1 MPSVI
6 VNKSSIERIADAIRL
21 QNRTATLL
29 TFPEDFVYAIS
40 DISTQDTARKILS
53 GTVENYSD
61 EELTYLRSYALYGRS
76 YIGSLYAPNCLSI
89 GAYALTGCTSLRSLV
104 LGVETL
110 NMVGDISDGY
120 AQISPEFA
128 GLTDINAT
136 LPNCSDIA
144 VAYSNLGNDFYYS
157 QNYLPVMSTG
167 STIFAGLTIP
177 NVSVLNSIA
186 LIGQKNLSY
195 LSAENCEIL
204 RRGALYSCS
213 SLLSISLPA
222 CTFIEADGIGGYPIQ
237 ELYLPNLSAVS
248 YAISGDSRNYYSV
261 YNGVSMTS
269 GANVTLGFPYATW
282 NTTGMIQRYASDPTL
297 AWISG
302 SINNCYLPS
311 ASYLIVGLN
320 STLNGVRFFYSQTIN
335 NLYLPICE
343 YMRPPIS
350 IDGGHIVYLSSAQI
364 PVSNIYAEQC
374 VSVHESTFYQN
385 QKLQYFYA
393 PNCQSIGNNAF
404 YSCVNLSSVDITNCQ
419 YIGNSAF
426 ARAGIAGDIAL
437 STLTHLG
444 SAAFSDVHILTASL
458 PSCTYIGSNAFA
470 GCSMLR
476 EVYAPNCSEI
486 NAGVFTRCSSL
497 TTVNLGTVEQ
507 LIGNVFQSCT
517 ALSDLN
523 FEKCTL
529 ISGNVFVDCTSL
541 QYAEF
546 PNCSF
551 VEGAAFGDCTQLQRL
566 SLPVCASISS
576 GNIVTGC
583 INLSEIYLPECASF
597 SSYYPPIPE
606 STNCSEIHITM
617 GTPNFGSY
625 SPRSALS
632 LNKVTLTLNK
642 CITASIDYYNEP
654 PGFVTKF
661 ELPVCTSLASSCF
674 YNYVNLREIYAPE
687 ITSIGTETFRSAGIE
702 SCVVPKCEYI
712 GSTAFM
718 WCNNLRSI
726 SFPNLVAI
734 DTQAFF
740 GCSNLSIFGEMPKL
754 STIGT
759 YAFGQCS
766 FSEVDLPAT
775 LTKIYELAFAYNYDL
790 EKVTLR
796 SPWVVDIGS
805 TPGYQFNY
813 TKMSTTGSFYVPAS
827 LVSAYKADSMWGSY
841 KTHIYPIT

>member
-89 GAYALTGCTSLRSLV
+89 GEYALTGCTSLRSLV

-110 NMVGDISDGY
+110 NMVGSISDGY
-120 AQISPEFA
+120 VQINPEFA

-237 ELYLPNLSAVS
+237 ELYLPNLSAAS
-248 YAISGDSRNYYSV
+248 YAISGDGRNYYSV
-261 YNGVSMTS
+261 YNGVSMAS
-269 GANVTLGFPYATW
+269 GANVTLGFSYATW
-282 NTTGMIQRYASDPTL
+282 ETTGAIQRYASNPTL

-302 SINNCYLPS
+302 SINNCYLSS
-311 ASYLIVGLN
+311 ASYLIVGMN
-320 STLNGVRFFYSQTIN
+320 STLNEVRFSYSQTIN

-364 PVSNIYAEQC
+364 SVSNIYAEQC
-374 VSVHESTFYQN
+374 VSVYESTFYNN

-437 STLTHLG
+437 PTLTHLG

-486 NAGVFTRCSSL
+486 NAGVFARCSSL
-497 TTVNLGTVEQ
+497 TTVNLGMVEQ
-507 LIGNVFQSCT
+507 LIGNVFQSCA
-517 ALSDLN
+517 ALSDIS
-523 FEKCTL
+523 FENCTL
-529 ISGNVFVDCTSL
+529 ISGGVFADCTSL
-541 QYAEF
+541 RYAEF
-546 PNCSF
+546 PNC
-551 VEGAAFGDCTQLQRL
+551 AFISESAFYNCTQLRKL
-566 SLPVCASISS
+566 SLPVCSSIGA
-576 GNIVTGC
+576 GNIVMGC
-583 INLSEIYLPECASF
+583 VNLSEIYLPECTSVRYF
-597 SSYYPPIPE
+597 PIPDN
-606 STNCSEIHITM
+606 TNCSEIHITI
-617 GTPNFGSY
+617 GLSSGFGVSY
-625 SPRSALS
+625 SGSLGSA
-632 LNKVTLTLNK
+632 NIILTLNN
-642 CITASIDYYNEP
+642 CTTLTSDLLF
-654 PGFVTKF
+654 GTTF
-661 ELPVCTSLASSCF
+661 ELPVCTSIVSGCF
-674 YNYVNLREIYAPE
+674 YNHRNLREIYAPE

-726 SFPNLVAI
+726 SFPNLVTI
-734 DTQAFF
+734 DTQAFL